1 MGRSSVSGAMV
12 ALGLAVKYPSAH
24 TPRFGAVRTSLKRS
38 STMTKKVRVTKPAS
52 SLCNGEVNRAAKA
65 AMEAKA
71 ARIKRA
77 VDALV
82 KAAERGKKK

>member
-1 MGRSSVSGAMV
+1 
-12 ALGLAVKYPSAH
+12 
-24 TPRFGAVRTSLKRS
+24 
-38 STMTKKVRVTKPAS
+38 MTKKVQVTKPAS